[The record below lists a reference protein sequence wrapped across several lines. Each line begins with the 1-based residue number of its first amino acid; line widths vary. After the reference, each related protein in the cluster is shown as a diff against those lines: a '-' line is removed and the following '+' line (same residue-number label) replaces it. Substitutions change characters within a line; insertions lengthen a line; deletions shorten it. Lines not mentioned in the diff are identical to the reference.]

1 VTSTALNA
9 RELGQTALV
18 GWREKVANGIAHPVS
33 SRTGVGEEAVRAT
46 IGVLFFALSVYYVAS
61 TLRRALEA
69 ARS

>member
-1 VTSTALNA
+1 VTSIAVNA

-18 GWREKVANGIAHPVS
+18 GWREKVANGIARPVS

>member
-1 VTSTALNA
+1 VTSIALNA

-18 GWREKVANGIAHPVS
+18 GWREKVANGIARPVS

-61 TLRRALEA
+61 TLRRALQA

>member
-1 VTSTALNA
+1 VTSIALNA

-18 GWREKVANGIAHPVS
+18 GWREKVANGIARPVS
-33 SRTGVGEEAVRAT
+33 SRTGVGAEAVRAT